1 LALLFSANA
10 VLVLFYGLIGVSGNS
25 LVTGGFLV
33 ASEIIILLLSFRR
46 SLVLVPADYLFGAF
60 LICVA
65 MSFAVNGR
73 TADVKEWGLVAVSLF
88 AYPVCRL
95 VPVRKFRTG
104 FVWVSAAVVL
114 AGAIVT
120 AIALIS
126 QWYDVS
132 INRLSWDM
140 MGRRS
145 TFSAH
150 WGFWFSRCRPR
161 G

>member
-1 LALLFSANA
+1 MRGNGVLLGGTLALLFSANA

-25 LVTGGFLV
+25 LVTGGF
-33 ASEIIILLLSFRR
+33 
-46 SLVLVPADYLFGAF
+46 LVLVPADYLFGAF

>member
-1 LALLFSANA
+1 MRGNGVLLGGTLALLFSANA

-65 MSFAVNGR
+65 ISFAVNGR

-95 VPVRKFRTG
+95 CSG
-104 FVWVSAAVVL
+104 SQVS
-114 AGAIVT
+114 
-120 AIALIS
+120 
-126 QWYDVS
+126 
-132 INRLSWDM
+132 NRIRVGIRSRRIGWRHRHRDRAHLSM
-140 MGRRS
+140 VRRS
-145 TFSAH
+145 Q
-150 WGFWFSRCRPR
+150 
-161 G
+161 